1 MMKKL
6 FTLKVFIF
14 LLTFLLSTTIG
25 GCGSMAQN
33 TTPTEMPEFES
44 IDPVISASAKLVPGK
59 QATLS
64 FMTGGKD
71 LKIYYETGDF
81 VEKDQILAK
90 INQDDIE
97 FAIDQSEFNQKR
109 AQLALEQL
117 MELPTKESVAAA
129 KVLLSNAEANYDRL
143 DRAGVNEIEL
153 AAAQDQLDSA
163 KLSLESIE
171 SGATVIQL
179 KNAQLEL
186 DLANLALKQALL
198 SRENAEIK
206 MPFDGYLVEIYL
218 HDQEYAPPAQPI
230 LLVADLSEMKVE
242 TTDLSE
248 VDVVRI
254 KTGDSAIISFD
265 AIPDQT
271 FLGRVEKIANKA
283 TPGAAVNFSVFIQ
296 LEEVPLNLGWGMTA
310 FVEFKAKEP

>member
-1 MMKKL
+1 MRKH
-6 FTLKVFIF
+6 FTLKFLVFF
-14 LLTFLLSTTIG
+14 LIILLSSIMS
-25 GCGSMAQN
+25 GCGEMGQN
-33 TTPTEMPEFES
+33 TTPTVSPELLS
-44 IDPVISASAKLVPGK
+44 IDSVISASAKLVPSK

-64 FMTGGKD
+64 FITGGED
-71 LKIYYETGDF
+71 LEIYYEAGDF

-90 INQDDIE
+90 INLDDIE
-97 FAIDQSEFNQKR
+97 FAIIQAELNQKR
-109 AQLALEQL
+109 AQLALDQL
-117 MELPTKESVAAA
+117 KELPTKESVAAA
-129 KVLLSNAEANYDRL
+129 KVLLSNAEANFDRL
-143 DRAGVNEIEL
+143 DRAGANDIEL
-153 AAAQDQLDSA
+153 DAAQDQIDSA

-171 SGATVIQL
+171 SGATEIQL
-179 KNAQLEL
+179 KNAQLDL

-198 SRENAEIK
+198 ARENAELK
-206 MPFDGYLVEIYL
+206 MPFDGYVIEIYL
-218 HDQEYAPPAQPI
+218 HDQEYTPPAQPI

-254 KTGDSAIISFD
+254 KPGDSAIISFD

-310 FVEFKAKEP
+310 FVEFKASEP

>member
-1 MMKKL
+1 MKKV
-6 FTLKVFIF
+6 FFLKVFVLSI
-14 LLTFLLSTTIG
+14 TFLMSTIMS
-25 GCGSMAQN
+25 GCGTMLQN
-33 TTPTEMPEFES
+33 ATPTEIPEFVS

-64 FMTGGKD
+64 YVTGGED
-71 LKIYYETGDF
+71 LELYYETGDF

-90 INQDDIE
+90 INQDDFE
-97 FAIDQSEFNQKR
+97 FAIDQAEFNQKL
-109 AQLALEQL
+109 AQLALDQFN
-117 MELPTKESVAAA
+117 ELPTKESVAAA
-129 KVLLSNAEANYDRL
+129 RVVLSNAEANYDRL
-143 DRAGVNEIEL
+143 DRAGANDIDL
-153 AAAQDQLDSA
+153 DAAQDQIDSA

-171 SGATVIQL
+171 AGATDIQL

-198 SRENAEIK
+198 ARENAELK
-206 MPFDGYLVEIYL
+206 MPFDGYVVEIYL

-254 KTGDSAIISFD
+254 KPGDSAIISFD

-283 TPGAAVNFSVFIQ
+283 SPGAAVNFSAIIQ

-310 FVEFKAKEP
+310 FVEFKANEP

>member
-1 MMKKL
+1 MKKV
-6 FTLKVFIF
+6 FFLKVFF
-14 LLTFLLSTTIG
+14 LLITFLMSSIMS
-25 GCGSMAQN
+25 GCGTMLQN
-33 TTPTEMPEFES
+33 ATPTEIPEFVS

-64 FMTGGKD
+64 FVTGGED
-71 LKIYYETGDF
+71 LELYYETGDF
-81 VEKDQILAK
+81 VEQGQVLAK
-90 INQDDIE
+90 INQDDFE
-97 FAIDQSEFNQKR
+97 FAIDQAEFHQKR
-109 AQLALEQL
+109 AKLALDQL
-117 MELPTKESVAAA
+117 KELPTKESVAAA
-129 KVLLSNAEANYDRL
+129 RVVLSNAEANYDRL
-143 DRAGVNEIEL
+143 DRAGANDIDL
-153 AAAQDQLDSA
+153 DAAQDQIDSA

-171 SGATVIQL
+171 AGATYIQL
-179 KNAQLEL
+179 RNAQLDL

-198 SRENAEIK
+198 ARENAEVE
-206 MPFDGYLVEIYL
+206 MPFDGYVIEIYL

-248 VDVVRI
+248 VDVVNI
-254 KTGDSAIISFD
+254 KPGDSAIISFD

-283 TPGAAVNFSVFIQ
+283 SLGAAVNFSVIIQ

-310 FVEFKAKEP
+310 FVEFKANQP

>member
-1 MMKKL
+1 MK
-6 FTLKVFIF
+6 KVFILKVIFF
-14 LLTFLLSTTIG
+14 LLTFLMSSIIS
-25 GCGSMAQN
+25 GCGTMLQN
-33 TTPTEMPEFES
+33 TTPTDIPEFES
-44 IDPVISASAKLVPGK
+44 IDPVISASAKLVPSK

-71 LKIYYETGDF
+71 LEIYYETGDF

-97 FAIDQSEFNQKR
+97 FAIDQAEFNQKR
-109 AQLALEQL
+109 AQLALDQL
-117 MELPTKESVAAA
+117 KELPNKESVAAA
-129 KVLLSNAEANYDRL
+129 KVVLSNAEANYDRL
-143 DRAGVNEIEL
+143 DRAGANDIEL
-153 AAAQDQLDSA
+153 EAAQDQIDSA

-171 SGATVIQL
+171 SGATDIQL

-198 SRENAEIK
+198 ARENAELK
-206 MPFDGYLVEIYL
+206 MPFDGYVIEIYL
-218 HDQEYAPPAQPI
+218 HEKEYAPPAQPI

-254 KTGDSAIISFD
+254 KPGDSAIISFD
-265 AIPDQT
+265 AISDQT

-310 FVEFKAKEP
+310 FVEFKANEP